1 MLQRANLLTLYPGT
15 TLKEIKPGKI
25 VLDPVKN
32 PATNTTPSRNPS
44 GGALEIDNDI
54 IFAMIGAELP
64 TAFLRKMGVKL
75 VRKGR
80 LGLS

>member
-1 MLQRANLLTLYPGT
+1 LLSLYPAT
-15 TLKEIKPGKI
+15 ALTEIRPGKV

-32 PATNTTPSRNPS
+32 PVVDSLPLDGPIV
-44 GGALEIDNDI
+44 IDNDI

-64 TAFLRKMGVKL
+64 TAFLKKIGVKL
-75 VRKGR
+75 VSKGR